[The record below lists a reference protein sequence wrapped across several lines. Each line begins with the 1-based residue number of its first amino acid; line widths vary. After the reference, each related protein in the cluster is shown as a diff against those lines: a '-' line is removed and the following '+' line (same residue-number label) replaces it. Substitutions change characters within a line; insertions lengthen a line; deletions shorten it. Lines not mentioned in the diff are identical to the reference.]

1 MATSPIKKKKSGANM
16 SESLRKMRAFSLAF
30 LLLEVALLAALI
42 ICYYYDFPKGFHDV
56 IIDMHWVIIASG
68 VLAAN
73 GLFVWFVQVRLSAI
87 RQKSDLEAA
96 SIIGSDVQEAYNF
109 GQLGLVV
116 TDDNNIVMWDNN
128 LFKDRQIDLLDMD
141 IFEWQPSLRELINA
155 PSDMVVK
162 IEANGRNYDVRYLA
176 DANLYIFKDTSDYES
191 IFAYSREQATVVGQI
206 IIDNYS
212 DIAGKTEDDN
222 NDLVTRVRG
231 VIFEY
236 AKEHSVLLRRYR
248 NDSYFA
254 ICNFAS
260 LEKMEREGFTLLE
273 KVRALGKG
281 QSVIPTLSIGFAHD
295 FPDVNKLNE
304 MASNGIDIAV
314 SRGGDQAVVSRYG
327 EDLKFYGGKTA
338 AVENTSRVQFRSVA
352 DSVISLIKG
361 SSNVIVSGHTDTD
374 MDAIGACLG
383 IVAICDWCNKPC
395 QIVYDSRLAEKKTRY
410 AFQGSFNKAE
420 FERLTI
426 SPREAEERIRPT
438 TLMVVVDVSVPDL
451 VLGAKALEKSAKTV
465 VIDHHRRGASFVEKP
480 VLTYVDPSASS
491 ASEIIAEFI
500 HYATANPRIEM
511 SPTFATLMLSGM
523 FLDTNFFKAKATGI
537 RSFEAAE
544 ILKEFGADNQKA
556 DDFLKDDYEEYALVT
571 EIVSTMRTPYTGVVY
586 CVSDESNIVERATLS
601 KVANQ
606 LLALK
611 GINACLVI
619 GKVTEHETRISARSD
634 GSVNVQLL
642 CEKMGGGGHFT
653 MAAASF
659 NNLSVALAESRLL
672 ETLDNYLA
680 QAKTDIG
687 GKKE

>member
-1 MATSPIKKKKSGANM
+1 MPVRSNKPHKSGATM
-16 SESLRKMRAFSLAF
+16 SDALKKMRIFSLF
-30 LLLEVALLAALI
+30 FVFIEVGLLVALI
-42 ICYYYDFPKGFHDV
+42 VCYFRDIPTGFHDLIKDTHW
-56 IIDMHWVIIASG
+56 IIVASG
-68 VLAAN
+68 ILASNA
-73 GLFVWFVQVRLSAI
+73 LFVWFTELHISSI

-109 GQLGLVV
+109 GQIGLVV
-116 TDDNNIVMWDNN
+116 VDENNIVMWDNN
-128 LFKDRQIDLLDMD
+128 LFKDRQIDILDTD
-141 IFEWQPSLRELINA
+141 IFEWRPALKDLQNA

-162 IEANGRNYDVRYLA
+162 IEANGRNYEVRFLA

-222 NDLVTRVRG
+222 NDLVSKVRG

-236 AKEHSVLLRRYR
+236 AKEHGVLLRRYR

-254 ICNFAS
+254 ICNFSS
-260 LEKMEREGFTLLE
+260 LEKMEKEGFTILE

-281 QSVIPTLSIGFAHD
+281 QNVIPTLSIGFAHD

-327 EDLKFYGGKTA
+327 EDLKFFGGKTA

-352 DSVISLIKG
+352 DSIIGLIKG
-361 SSNVIVSGHTDTD
+361 SSNIIVSGHTDMD
-374 MDAIGACLG
+374 MDALGACLG
-383 IVAICDWCNKPC
+383 IMAICDWCEKPC
-395 QIVYDSRLAEKKTRY
+395 PIVYDPRLTEKKTRY
-410 AFQGSFNKAE
+410 AFQGSFSKAE
-420 FERLTI
+420 FERMTI
-426 SPREAEERIRPT
+426 TPKEAEEKIKPT
-438 TLMVVVDVSVPDL
+438 TLMIVVDVSVPDL
-451 VLGAKALEKSAKTV
+451 VMGAKALEKAAKTI
-465 VIDHHRRGASFVEKP
+465 VIDHHRRGASFVDKP

-491 ASEIIAEFI
+491 ASEIVAEFI

-511 SPTFATLMLSGM
+511 SPVFATLMLSGM
-523 FLDTNFFKAKATGI
+523 FLDTNFFKAKSTGI

-556 DDFLKDDYEEYALVT
+556 DDYLKDDYEEYALVT
-571 EIVSTMRTPYTGVVY
+571 DIVSTAKTPYTGIVY
-586 CVSDESNIVERATLS
+586 CVSNERNIVERATLS

-606 LLALK
+606 LLQLK
-611 GINACLVI
+611 GINACFVI
-619 GKVTEHETRISARSD
+619 GKVTEHEIRVSARSN
-634 GSVNVQLL
+634 GTVNVQLL
-642 CEKMGGGGHFT
+642 CEKLGGGGHFA

-659 NNLSVALAESRLL
+659 NNGTIALVESRLL
-672 ETLDNYLA
+672 DTLDTYLN
-680 QAKTDIG
+680 QAKADIG
-687 GKKE
+687 GNKE